1 MPKSFV
7 FTILVIVVVTYAS
20 EPGHWEKSM
29 ELNIN
34 FNMSNYSDNW
44 TGGDVGGI
52 NWVAN
57 SNILAQKQF
66 NNWFHWKN
74 TLKMSFGQTHSQDAE
89 TGNWLLPQKSTDLIE
104 FESIG
109 RFTVTKFV
117 DPYAAVNLKSQF
129 YDKCDVENPRYFN
142 PINLKE
148 SAGFARVFIKT
159 EKRELTSRVGFGI
172 RQHINRD
179 VMIAEDDYETQTT
192 NDGGLEWVT
201 ELRTPLAN
209 ERISYY
215 TKLTVFNA
223 VYYSEAEELEG
234 TPQEDY
240 WKAPDIDWEHIFT
253 ANITEHLMVNLY
265 FQLLYDKEID
275 LKGRHKETLSVGFT
289 YNLF

>member
-1 MPKSFV
+1 MKNYL
-7 FTILVIVVVTYAS
+7 IIVAIIVSIAAFAA
-20 EPGHWEKSM
+20 EPGPWEKSM
-29 ELNIN
+29 ELNLN

-66 NNWFHWKN
+66 NTWFHWKN
-74 TLKMSFGQTHSQDAE
+74 TLKMSFGQTHTQNPESGD
-89 TGNWLLPQKSTDLIE
+89 WLLPQKSTDLIE
-104 FESIG
+104 FESIA

-117 DPYAAVNLKSQF
+117 DPYAAVNLESQF
-129 YDKCDVENPRYFN
+129 YDKSVADNPRYFN

-148 SAGFARVFIKT
+148 SAGVARVFIKT
-159 EKRELTSRVGFGI
+159 EKRELITRIGFGI

-179 VMIAEDDYETQTT
+179 VMIAEEDYETQTS
-192 NDGGLEWVT
+192 NDGGIEWVT

-209 ERISYY
+209 ERIGY
-215 TKLTVFNA
+215 TSKLTVFEALFN
-223 VYYSEAEELEG
+223 SESEDLEG

-265 FQLLYDKEID
+265 FKLLYDKEID